1 MSNINPPIAVLRSS
15 RIDSEHYKRNLED
28 ILNQLWTALDGS
40 TDTVTNISIQEQ
52 FAWNLA
58 SDSEPTSPINNSFDL
73 SSQIF
78 QEYSAVSKSI
88 DYTAVAFDFV
98 NAKSGSL
105 ITLPQYPA
113 ANDVVILRNGDGS
126 KIKFSGN
133 GKNINGNSAGAI
145 VRRGTTLTIQ
155 YFIDEDEW
163 YAR

>member
-1 MSNINPPIAVLRSS
+1 MPNVNPPIAVLRSS
-15 RIDSEHYKRNLED
+15 RLESEHYKRNLED
-28 ILNQLWTALDGS
+28 ILNQLWIRTGGA
-40 TDTVTNISIQEQ
+40 TDSVTNISIQEQ

-73 SSQIF
+73 STQIF
-78 QEYSAVSKSI
+78 QEYSAVSKSA

-113 ANDVVILRNGDGS
+113 ANDVVILRNGDGT

-133 GKNINGNSAGAI
+133 GKNINGNSTGSI
-145 VRRGTTLTIQ
+145 VRKGTTLVIQ

-163 YAR
+163 FIR